1 MREPPVAKRIAH
13 PHTLHGVTRPD
24 DYYWLRERDNPEV
37 IAYLT
42 AENEYWAEVMKPL
55 APLESTLYHELLARI
70 QEDDTE
76 VPVPD
81 GPFFYYQRT
90 EQGRPY
96 PIWARKRA
104 ASRAQLAEVPEEVL
118 LDQNQLA
125 EGKDFYNVTVVRPSP
140 DHRQLAYLENETG
153 SDRYTLR
160 VHNLETGATLPDR
173 VEDVH
178 LYGSLEWDP
187 LGHALYYVAVDPVTQ
202 RAHRLYRHALGTTQ
216 DADELIY
223 EEQDITFTLML
234 HRSQS
239 GRFLFLVSHS
249 TTTHEVRY
257 LDTNQDRRDWHVF
270 QARRRGVRYSLEHWD
285 DALLVLTDDGA
296 PDNKLMAAPLATAQD
311 PSTWREL
318 IAHEAGRPL
327 HDVTPMGEWALVS
340 GRQHGLTQIWVM
352 NQTGVLTPITWPES
366 LYTVSPG
373 DNRAYPSRTA
383 LVTYQ
388 SLVTPRTVYELDLA
402 TRSLSLLKQ
411 EPVLGGYQP
420 ADYVQDTIHATA
432 DDGTE
437 IPISLVYRR
446 DVREHGPAPLIL
458 DAYGSYG
465 APSDPRFTSTRLPLL
480 DRGVVMAIAHV
491 RGGGEM
497 GRAWY
502 ENGKLMHK
510 RNTFTDFIAAG
521 RALVAK
527 GYTTPDRM
535 AARGRSAGG
544 LLMGAVANLAPEL
557 FKVIVAGVPFVDV
570 LTTMLDDTIPL
581 TSLEWDEW
589 GNPAEPEAFRYM
601 ATYSPYDNVE
611 PKAYPHL
618 YVHTGLNDPRVG
630 YFEPAKWVA
639 RLRATKT
646 DHNTLVLKTEMG
658 AGHGGPSGRYNR
670 LHDMAHEDAFVLHHL
685 GIDQ

>member
-1 MREPPVAKRIAH
+1 MKEPPVAKRIPH

-42 AENEYWAEVMKPL
+42 EENEYRAEVMGPL
-55 APLESTLYHELLARI
+55 ASLASTLYHELLGRI
-70 QEDDTE
+70 QEDDAD

-90 EQGRPY
+90 EQDRPY

-104 ASRAQLAEVPEEVL
+104 ASRAQLAKAPEEVL

-125 EGKDFYNVTVVRPSP
+125 EGKAFYNVTVVRPSP
-140 DHRQLAYLENETG
+140 DHRQLAYLENDTG

-160 VHNLETGATLPDR
+160 VKNLETGATLPDR
-173 VEDVH
+173 VKDVH
-178 LYGSLEWDP
+178 LFGSLEWDP
-187 LGHALYYVAVDPVTQ
+187 AGDALYYVAVDPVTQ
-202 RAHRLYRHALGTTQ
+202 RAHRLYRHALGQMPAT
-216 DADELIY
+216 DDLIY
-223 EEQDITFTLML
+223 EEQDITYTLML

-257 LDTNQDRRDWHVF
+257 LDTEQPARDWRVF
-270 QARRRGVRYSLEHWD
+270 QPRRRGVRYTLEHWD
-285 DALLVLTDDGA
+285 DALLVLTDEDA
-296 PDNKLMAAPLATAQD
+296 PDSKLMAAPLATAQD
-311 PSTWREL
+311 AATWREL
-318 IAHEAGRPL
+318 VGHEVGRPL
-327 HDVTPMGEWALVS
+327 HDVTPMGDLALVS
-340 GRQHGLTQIWVM
+340 GRQHGLTQLWVL
-352 NQTGVLTPITWPES
+352 NREGALASITWPEP

-402 TRSLSLLKQ
+402 TRGLTVLKQ
-411 EPVLGGYQP
+411 DPVLGGYQSS
-420 ADYVQDTIHATA
+420 DYVEESIRATA
-432 DDGTE
+432 EDGTD

-446 DVREHGPAPLIL
+446 GALSDGPAPLIL

-465 APSDPRFTSTRLPLL
+465 ASSDPRFTSARLPLL

-502 ENGKLMHK
+502 EDGKLMHK

-589 GNPAEPEAFRYM
+589 GNPAEPDAFRYM

-611 PKAYPHL
+611 AKAYPHL

-639 RLRATKT
+639 RLRATKM
-646 DHNTLVLKTEMG
+646 DGNTLVLKTEMG

-670 LHDMAHEDAFVLHHL
+670 LRDMAEEDAFVLHHL
-685 GIDQ
+685 GIDE